1 MDVICFMK
9 LHLSKMCLK
18 PDTEMGVLSGRS
30 SQPDFVQDVLKKK
43 EVCVWGKVIGI
54 IHSITQN
61 ISLAYER

>member
-43 EVCVWGKVIGI
+43 RSVCVGKGDRNN
-54 IHSITQN
+54 TQHN
-61 ISLAYER
+61 AEYQLGF